1 MHSTDASCANCGA
14 AVASAGLAV
23 APQAKPAPPPPPPH
37 HGPDSGA
44 EEQFV
49 PVRVH
54 DLLEGKWRLEKRLG
68 EGGMGTVYLAHD
80 LQLDR
85 KVAVKVLAS
94 SFAGEPDVVAR
105 FEREA
110 RLTAG
115 LEHPNIVPIFAVGSV
130 GNRPFIVMKALQG
143 RTMAAFIREHGILG
157 REELLPIMQQICSG
171 LEFIHARGFIH
182 RDIKA
187 GNIFLGPD
195 GHVTILDFGIL
206 RSSRNPDALTRAG
219 LVVGTP
225 QYMSPEQARGE
236 KEIDHRAD
244 LYALA
249 ILLFECLTGTLPFE
263 GDSEMSIIQMQA
275 NAPPPDLLSRA
286 PWVPKRVADVVA
298 RALAKRPEDRFR
310 SAAELLHALE
320 NAYLD
325 DWFAPVDAAAAA
337 SREAVVELEASPPAV
352 RRNGD
357 PIQLTRASMRKAA
370 EQGPALAV
378 DASGQ
383 LALASAPGP
392 ASHPA
397 TPQPLA
403 AAEPIPL
410 GPSTQEAVAQF
421 KSRRTTILA
430 SLFGVLAVGAGA
442 FVFASRPP
450 WNMSRGPA
458 VGAGAPR
465 GNEAAAL
472 TSAPDAEF
480 GLVLT
485 ADEDA
490 GQIAAAEDNHPDRGP
505 ELQRAEATAAA
516 PEKEPEGTTPKAG
529 ATHPN
534 SKKLRVALKVAPP
547 VVTGQL
553 NVVTTYHGD
562 AYWALV
568 MVDGVRKGN
577 TPLLIELPPG
587 KHRVRLERS
596 GFRPVE
602 RQIKIA
608 RGRSDVL
615 RIELAP

>member
-1 MHSTDASCANCGA
+1 M
-14 AVASAGLAV
+14 
-23 APQAKPAPPPPPPH
+23 PQARPAPAQPPADS
-37 HGPDSGA
+37 GPDSGA
-44 EEQFV
+44 EEHFV
-49 PVRVH
+49 PVRVK
-54 DLLEGKWRLEKRLG
+54 DVLEGKWRLEKRLG

-115 LEHPNIVPIFAVGSV
+115 LEHPNIVPIFAVGRV

-143 RTMAAFIREHGILG
+143 RTLAAYIREHGILG

-225 QYMSPEQARGE
+225 QYMSPEQARGD

-249 ILLFECLTGTLPFE
+249 ILLFECLAGTLPFE

-286 PWVPKRVADVVA
+286 PWVPKRVADVVG

-310 SAAELLHALE
+310 SAGELLHALE

-337 SREAVVELEASPPAV
+337 SREAAANLEPGPAAAP
-352 RRNGD
+352 RSDD
-357 PIQLTRASMRKAA
+357 PILLTRPSMRKAA
-370 EQGPALAV
+370 GQGPALAV
-378 DASGQ
+378 DRSGQ
-383 LALASAPGP
+383 LALAGAPVP
-392 ASHPA
+392 ASRPA
-397 TPQPLA
+397 TPPALA
-403 AAEPIPL
+403 AAQSVNL

-421 KSRRTTILA
+421 KDRRTVIVA
-430 SLFGVLAVGAGA
+430 SLFGVLALGAGA
-442 FVFASRPP
+442 LVFASRPP
-450 WNMSRGPA
+450 WNMSRGPL
-458 VGAGAPR
+458 VGGGTPR
-465 GNEAAAL
+465 GDDTAAL

-490 GQIAAAEDNHPDRGP
+490 GQIAAVEDNHPDAG
-505 ELQRAEATAAA
+505 AESQPTETTAAEV
-516 PEKEPEGTTPKAG
+516 PEKESEEATPKVG
-529 ATHPN
+529 ASHLI
-534 SKKLRVALKVAPP
+534 SKKVRVVKRVAPP
-547 VVTGQL
+547 TSTGQL

-562 AYWALV
+562 TYWALLV
-568 MVDGVRKGN
+568 VDGVRKGN

-615 RIELAP
+615 RIELGP